1 MEGNIEDLQ
10 LEELRYKHIILRN
23 LQKTAISS
31 IELLEDKNLTLTN
44 EIIELKATI
53 QTLSN
58 NATNSN
64 RMMINAITNNNAMK
78 DDYRKR
84 IQKLEEE
91 LKNKE

>member
-78 DDYRKR
+78 DDYRRR

-91 LKNKE
+91 LKNKG